1 MPRART
7 FRPACEQLEPRL
19 ALSADLTAVAVSIG
33 GEVTWIHD
41 SEAKIAVAP
50 GQELAIVG
58 ALIDVTDDL
67 VSTGGML
74 QMEGYLRS
82 GDGAGGLGE
91 FDYTQGRFSPGLT
104 VDEAAIDEVHAGLS
118 GGWTIDPLHNRLSIA
133 LVHYVGDA
141 VATTDRFFLQLQ
153 TFMPDFGIVNA
164 THDNGHREFKVGQK
178 VDIRFELTNSGD
190 GALPWYVEG
199 DVYHESDLTTPIWVG
214 TFVSA
219 DESKGK
225 LVNDNDLDSFSKHWR
240 PDREGTYI
248 IKLYADPEH
257 EWLEGSEDNN
267 VFTFSIT
274 VSAK

>member
-7 FRPACEQLEPRL
+7 FRPACELLEPRL
-19 ALSADLTAVAVSIG
+19 ALSADLTAVAVSLG

-41 SEAKIAVAP
+41 SETKLAVVP

-67 VSTGGML
+67 VSTGGVL

-91 FDYTQGRFSPGLT
+91 FDYTQGRFSSALT

-118 GGWTIDPLHNRLSIA
+118 GGWTIDALHNRLSIV

-153 TFMPDFGIVNA
+153 TYMPDYGVTGGA
-164 THDNGHREFKVGQK
+164 VESDNREIKVGQM

-190 GALPWYVEG
+190 AVLPWYVEG
-199 DVYHESDLTTPIWVG
+199 DVYHESDLTTPVWVG
-214 TFVSA
+214 TFVA
-219 DESKGK
+219 TDKSKGK
-225 LVNDNDLDSFSKHWR
+225 LVNDNDSDSFSKHWH
-240 PDREGTYI
+240 PDRAGRYL
-248 IKLYADPEH
+248 IKLYVDPEQQ
-257 EWLEGSEDNN
+257 WLEGTEDNN
-267 VFTFSIT
+267 VFSFWIT
-274 VSAK
+274 VGGK